1 MQPIG
6 GIAYPSHQQREGGG
20 LLGSL
25 LQGNGLVASLH
36 GLSLRDD
43 YLARRE
49 ASAQCHEK
57 AFEEGWSSG

>member
-1 MQPIG
+1 VKRWG
-6 GIAYPSHQQREGGG
+6 TLER
-20 LLGSL
+20 
-25 LQGNGLVASLH
+25 LVAGVWL
-36 GLSLRDD
+36 GGVFAWLVFELD

>member
-1 MQPIG
+1 MDFFEP
-6 GIAYPSHQQREGGG
+6 
-20 LLGSL
+20 
-25 LQGNGLVASLH
+25 
-36 GLSLRDD
+36 D

>member
-1 MQPIG
+1 MNRAPV
-6 GIAYPSHQQREGGG
+6 PSAVKRWGTLER
-20 LLGSL
+20 
-25 LQGNGLVASLH
+25 LVAGVWL
-36 GLSLRDD
+36 GGVFAWLVFELD